1 MKILFTILSTVY
13 SKKVN
18 TREIDERTFYQKL
31 VMIKKDHEDL
41 ENSTNFW
48 VCNNVHIDCD
58 D

>member
-31 VMIKKDHEDL
+31 VMIKNDHEDL

-48 VCNNVHIDCD
+48 VCNNGHIDCD

>member
-31 VMIKKDHEDL
+31 VMIKNDHEDL

-48 VCNNVHIDCD
+48 VCNNAHIDCD